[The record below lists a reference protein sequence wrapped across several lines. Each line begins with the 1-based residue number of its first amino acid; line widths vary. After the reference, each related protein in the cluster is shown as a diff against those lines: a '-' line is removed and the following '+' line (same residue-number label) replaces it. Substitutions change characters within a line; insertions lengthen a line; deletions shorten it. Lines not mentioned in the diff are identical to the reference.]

1 MDYASYWQEFLRA
14 KNLDSNLKYTSVFHF
29 ELTEKWANI
38 LLDLVLKGI
47 KKATASS
54 LYSFE
59 IEKEALP
66 KVGDY
71 HIITDWDRNPRAI
84 IQVTKVRIIRYCDM
98 TFEVCKLEGED
109 ESLESWQK
117 GHEKF
122 FRAEGKSLGY
132 TFTEELPI
140 LFEEFVCVYPN
151 IDGVEKGA

>member
-1 MDYASYWQEFLRA
+1 
-14 KNLDSNLKYTSVFHF
+14 
-29 ELTEKWANI
+29 
-38 LLDLVLKGI
+38 
-47 KKATASS
+47 
-54 LYSFE
+54 
-59 IEKEALP
+59 
-66 KVGDY
+66 
-71 HIITDWDRNPRAI
+71 
-84 IQVTKVRIIRYCDM
+84 DM

-140 LFEEFVCVYPN
+140 VFEEFVCVYPN